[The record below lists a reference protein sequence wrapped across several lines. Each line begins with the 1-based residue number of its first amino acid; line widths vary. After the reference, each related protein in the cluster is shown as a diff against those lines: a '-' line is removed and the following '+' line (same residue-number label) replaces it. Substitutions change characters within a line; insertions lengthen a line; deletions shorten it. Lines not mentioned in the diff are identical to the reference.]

1 MDSDVRTTGFR
12 PQRHLRTSLRGF
24 RSVAARSL
32 GIGLLSLSAASGAL
46 ATVEPGCDLESSY
59 GPFDYRTASQKDR
72 DLVEKFHF
80 TRDVEML
87 RHGSTGGSIPGPDI
101 NYTLTVFPNHPRA
114 LKSMMELGIRD
125 KTPRPQGVRFTVECY
140 FDRALRFTPDDANV
154 KVLYAIFLKNA
165 GRKADA
171 LQMLS
176 SAAEQAGET
185 ANIHYNLGLLYL
197 DVGQFDQAL
206 LHAHAAYRLGFTLPG
221 LRDRLKR
228 AGKWREDTS
237 SDSQS
242 AGRSPADGQSKVP
255 PAASK

>member
-1 MDSDVRTTGFR
+1 
-12 PQRHLRTSLRGF
+12 
-24 RSVAARSL
+24 
-32 GIGLLSLSAASGAL
+32 
-46 ATVEPGCDLESSY
+46 
-59 GPFDYRTASQKDR
+59 
-72 DLVEKFHF
+72 
-80 TRDVEML
+80 
-87 RHGSTGGSIPGPDI
+87 
-101 NYTLTVFPNHPRA
+101 
-114 LKSMMELGIRD
+114 MMELGIRD

-165 GRKADA
+165 GRKARSA

-237 SDSQS
+237 SDSQVGRAVACGWAIES
-242 AGRSPADGQSKVP
+242 AARGEQVMRSERRIDVATH
-255 PAASK
+255 ASVV